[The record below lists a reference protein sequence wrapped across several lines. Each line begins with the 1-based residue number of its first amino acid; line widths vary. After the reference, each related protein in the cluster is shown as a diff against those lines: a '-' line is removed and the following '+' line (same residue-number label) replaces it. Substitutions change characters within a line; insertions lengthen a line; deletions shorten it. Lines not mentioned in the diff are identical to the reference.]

1 MKFSIN
7 APYTMATMTFGMVDS
22 FFRSFWCMV
31 SPSVCEEVWPK
42 NSNDPDVG
50 YSSHFVEDRE

>member
-1 MKFSIN
+1 
-7 APYTMATMTFGMVDS
+7 MATMTFGMVDS